1 MPPVF
6 QENLRPLGRSP
17 AWTAGEF
24 SLKSWRVFGSATILI
39 IAVGVGSGLFS
50 YLLSGDLSRQ
60 HIIAELEGEFTTSPG
75 DYSSGYSLSDS
86 LAAAGL
92 DPIMK
97 SMAEDRLIVSLVEK
111 MERGGTDFTLL
122 DIEYPSERKF
132 HLRFVFSYEDPT
144 EVATLKKLQEAL
156 DRSLKSSY
164 RLKTQLGEFSLSVS
178 PTTVTE
184 RFGAP
189 ITLLFFGV
197 LIAGFAIVA
206 LMLGSV
212 LSHLSRPRAAFSEG
226 FERRD

>member
-24 SLKSWRVFGSATILI
+24 SLKTWRDFGSATILI
-39 IAVGVGSGLFS
+39 IAVGVGSGLFY
-50 YLLSGDLSRQ
+50 YLLSGDFSRQ
-60 HIIAELEGEFTTSPG
+60 YMIAELEGEFTTSPG

-111 MERGGTDFTLL
+111 MERGGTDFSLL

-132 HLRFVFSYEDPT
+132 HLRFVFSYKDAT

-178 PTTVTE
+178 PTTITE

-197 LIAGFAIVA
+197 LIAGFVIVA